1 VGRVEPL
8 CGASVK
14 DRGSEPEAGGVVT
27 THSPNHGDIGGL
39 MPSLLRFLFVLAVL
53 AVIATAT
60 VVYLADF
67 VQPRTRDMTIRIPPA
82 KFGRQGP

>member
-1 VGRVEPL
+1 MAAPGV
-8 CGASVK
+8 AS
-14 DRGSEPEAGGVVT
+14 GGVVT

-53 AVIATAT
+53 TAIASAA

-67 VQPRTRDMTIRIPPA
+67 VHPRTREMTIRIPPA
-82 KFGRQGP
+82 RLNPQAP

>member
-1 VGRVEPL
+1 
-8 CGASVK
+8 
-14 DRGSEPEAGGVVT
+14 
-27 THSPNHGDIGGL
+27 

-67 VQPRTRDMTIRIPPA
+67 VHPRTREMTIRIPPA
-82 KFGRQGP
+82 KLAQPAP